1 MPRLALVLALLSVH
15 GALLACG
22 APVVQPLD
30 EAKRLE
36 PTKAVPK
43 DSKTEPTAAPLAAT
57 PPPPPAPAPGPYT
70 RPGDRAQQRD
80 ELSFWGFSADGRR
93 YAFETYYYGPGAAEC
108 EGLATLNII
117 DADTDTF
124 VDGTPLEI
132 KHRDP
137 GADRCDPPD
146 LRAEM
151 ARHREQLLH
160 RHGIIIGNQGA
171 SIVPNRDST
180 SRGTTPTWILA
191 LPDGPLRA
199 ELEVQHGG
207 RDNAGDPGASYTLT
221 LRGPGDAPTIVEAG
235 KRRRPFVWD
244 YSLDGGVAFLA
255 PDKNHLAI
263 ILTTKQLS
271 FEGDR
276 HSYMSNG
283 LKTPPTA
290 PPTAAP
296 IP

>member
-1 MPRLALVLALLSVH
+1 MPRLALALLSAC
-15 GALLACG
+15 GALIAACG

-43 DSKTEPTAAPLAAT
+43 DSKTEPATPAAT
-57 PPPPPAPAPGPYT
+57 PPPTPTPVVAPGPYT

-80 ELSFWGFSADGRR
+80 ELSFWGFSADGRH

-108 EGLATLNII
+108 EGLATLYVV

-124 VDGTPLEI
+124 AEGTPLEL

-146 LRAEM
+146 LKAEM
-151 ARHREQLLH
+151 TRHREQLLH

-171 SIVPNRDST
+171 AIVPNRDST
-180 SRGTTPTWILA
+180 SSTSRSATSAWTLN
-191 LPDGPLRA
+191 LPDAPLRA

-207 RDNAGDPGASYTLT
+207 RDKAGEPGASYTLT
-221 LRGPGDAPTIVEAG
+221 LRGPGDTTTIVEAG

-255 PDKNHLAI
+255 PDKKHLAI
-263 ILTTKQLS
+263 LVTTQQLS

-283 LKTPPTA
+283 LKTP
-290 PPTAAP
+290 TAAP
-296 IP
+296 SAPIP

>member
-1 MPRLALVLALLSVH
+1 MPRLALVLALLSAH

-36 PTKAVPK
+36 PTKAAPK
-43 DSKTEPTAAPLAAT
+43 DSKAPPPAT
-57 PPPPPAPAPGPYT
+57 PVPPPAPAEKAGPYT
-70 RPGDRAQQRD
+70 QAGDRATQRD

-108 EGLATLNII
+108 EGLASLFIV
-117 DADTDTF
+117 DAATDTF
-124 VDGTPLEI
+124 VEGTPVEL

-146 LRAEM
+146 LKGEM
-151 ARHREQLLH
+151 ARHREQLFH
-160 RHGIIIGNQGA
+160 RHGIIVGNQGA
-171 SIVPNRDST
+171 AIVPHRDST
-180 SRGTTPTWILA
+180 SRGATPGWILPI
-191 LPDGPLRA
+191 PDAPLRA

-207 RDNAGDPGASYTLT
+207 RSNAGEPGASYTLT
-221 LRGPGDAPTIVEAG
+221 LRGPGDLVTVVENG
-235 KRRRPFVWD
+235 QRRRPFIWD
-244 YSLDGGVAFLA
+244 YSLDGGAAFLS
-255 PDKNHLAI
+255 PDRKHLALV
-263 ILTTKQLS
+263 LTTKQLS

-283 LKTPPTA
+283 LKLPA
-290 PPTAAP
+290 APTAAP

>member
-1 MPRLALVLALLSVH
+1 MSRLAHAPALLACSAV
-15 GALLACG
+15 LLACG

-43 DSKTEPTAAPLAAT
+43 DSKTTTPAAAPT
-57 PPPPPAPAPGPYT
+57 PPPAPVAAVGPYT

-93 YAFETYYYGPGAAEC
+93 YAIETYYYGPGAAEC
-108 EGLATLNII
+108 EGLATLAII

-151 ARHREQLLH
+151 ARHREELFH

-171 SIVPNRDST
+171 PIIPHRDST
-180 SRGTTPTWILA
+180 SRGDAPGWILN
-191 LPDGPLRA
+191 LPDVPLRA

-207 RDNAGDPGASYTLT
+207 RNNAGEPGASYTLR
-221 LRGPGDAPTIVEAG
+221 LRGPGDQVTVVEDG
-235 KRRRPFVWD
+235 QRRRPFVWD
-244 YSLDGGVAFLA
+244 YSLDDGVAFLA
-255 PDKNHLAI
+255 PDRKHLAI
-263 ILTTKQLS
+263 VVATKQLS

-283 LKTPPTA
+283 IKAPTA
-290 PPTAAP
+290 PTAAP